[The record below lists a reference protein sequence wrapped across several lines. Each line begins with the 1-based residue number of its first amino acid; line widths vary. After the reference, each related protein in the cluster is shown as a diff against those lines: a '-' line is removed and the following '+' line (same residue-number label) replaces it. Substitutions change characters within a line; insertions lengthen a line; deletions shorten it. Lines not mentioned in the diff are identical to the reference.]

1 MDEWV
6 ELLTHP
12 FFYVYIHF
20 AVAAGIRAMPETET
34 STSLGDAAY
43 RSIIRMILE
52 NEYRPGDVLLET
64 ELAERL
70 SFSRTPVSYALGKL
84 VAEGFLEK
92 RAKKGCVIPT
102 PSPEDARNVFQAR
115 QVIESQTA
123 TAAARN
129 ASAEEIA
136 ELGSIF
142 DPQAR
147 SLTSRS
153 KEMFSSTNEAFH
165 LGIAKMSKNPYL
177 ERYCRHAF
185 WHSNTYVFFFDN
197 FYRNLT
203 GPPADSKTVKYHR
216 RIFEAI
222 AQHDAEAAGRL
233 MGEHIAT
240 TYEGLLMRLT

>member
-1 MDEWV
+1 MQAV
-6 ELLTHP
+6 ETNLN
-12 FFYVYIHF
+12 
-20 AVAAGIRAMPETET
+20 
-34 STSLGDAAY
+34 LGDAAY
-43 RSIIRMILE
+43 RAIIRMILE
-52 NEYRPGDVLLET
+52 NQYRPGDVLLET

-70 SFSRTPVSYALGKL
+70 SLSRTPVSYALGKL

-92 RAKKGCVIPT
+92 RAKKGCIIPI

-123 TAAARN
+123 AAAARN

-136 ELGSIF
+136 ELGAIF
-142 DPQAR
+142 DPQAE

-165 LGIAKMSKNPYL
+165 LGIARMANNPYL

-197 FYRNLT
+197 FYRNLST
-203 GPPADSKTVKYHR
+203 PPADSKTVKYHR

-222 AQHDAEAAGRL
+222 AQHDAEQAGRL
-233 MGEHIAT
+233 MGEHVLT
-240 TYEGLLMRLT
+240 TYEGLLLRIR

>member
-1 MDEWV
+1 MTRLD
-6 ELLTHP
+6 
-12 FFYVYIHF
+12 
-20 AVAAGIRAMPETET
+20 AAAGIPTMPDTET
-34 STSLGDAAY
+34 SSNLGDAAY
-43 RSIIRMILE
+43 RAIIRMILE
-52 NEYRPGDVLLET
+52 NQYRPGDVLLET
-64 ELAERL
+64 DLAERL
-70 SFSRTPVSYALGKL
+70 SLSRTPVSYALGKL

-102 PSPEDARNVFQAR
+102 PSPEDARNVFMAR

-123 TAAARN
+123 AAAARN

-136 ELGSIF
+136 ELGAIF

-165 LGIAKMSKNPYL
+165 LGIARLSGNPYL

-197 FYRNLT
+197 FYRNLN
-203 GPPADSKTVKYHR
+203 GPAGDSKTVKYHL
-216 RIFEAI
+216 RIYEAI
-222 AQHDAEAAGRL
+222 AQHDADEAGRL
-233 MGEHIAT
+233 MGEHILT
-240 TYEGLLMRLT
+240 TYEGLLVRLT